1 MTMYILGNRVAQGGF
16 RHPQTLLMFPIVL
29 GPAKG
34 MALVEHLPDVEAVIV
49 SKDNE
54 VLVSSGL
61 RGRVALTH
69 PPTP

>member
-1 MTMYILGNRVAQGGF
+1 
-16 RHPQTLLMFPIVL
+16 
-29 GPAKG
+29 